1 MDDRYRITIYEKLK
15 QTKFGRHLEPIDLG
29 SIIRFRINAA
39 IIDPKQL
46 CKEHLNLLL
55 SYVKPSKHVS
65 KDTIFRWIKQVLE
78 AAGIDVKKYSAHSR
92 KAAFT
97 SSCKA
102 RGLNFKPRL

>member
-1 MDDRYRITIYEKLK
+1 M
-15 QTKFGRHLEPIDLG
+15 
-29 SIIRFRINAA
+29 IRFRINAA
-39 IIDPKQL
+39 IIDPEQL
-46 CKEHLNLLL
+46 CKEHPNLLL

-92 KAAFT
+92 KAAFK

-102 RGLNFKPRL
+102 RGLNLDYEKCRMF

>member
-39 IIDPKQL
+39 IIDPEQL

-78 AAGIDVKKYSAHSR
+78 AAGINVHIQLQ
-92 KAAFT
+92 
-97 SSCKA
+97 
-102 RGLNFKPRL
+102 G

>member
-1 MDDRYRITIYEKLK
+1 MIW
-15 QTKFGRHLEPIDLG
+15 
-29 SIIRFRINAA
+29 FRINAA
-39 IIDPKQL
+39 IIDPEQL

-65 KDTIFRWIKQVLE
+65 KDTIFRWIMQVLE

-97 SSCKA
+97 SKA
-102 RGLNFKPRL
+102 RGLNFKPRLWKVQDGLIRALSPDFMINLLTPLK